1 MDNSIYKKCTE
12 CGQTKHISE
21 FSKSYPNRCKTCV
34 AEHTRQMRAAE
45 KLKAKV
51 KATGEVIDVEPS
63 GTMLVSCGSFI
74 TKDGRKIPGTA
85 LEFEKAIDW
94 EQRRYELA
102 KSVALRAFKKG
113 ADWQAKQ
120 SPWISVEEQLPKEGQ
135 KVFVLVMCYGTP
147 CIREEKF
154 CRNSNLDKKGMWI
167 HGNSIVL
174 AWFPIPSFE
183 GILEANKDVLER
195 IKEKGD

>member
-45 KLKAKV
+45 KLKAKA

-63 GTMLVSCGSFI
+63 GTMQVLCGSFI
-74 TKDGRKIPGTA
+74 TKDGRRMPGTA

-94 EQRRYELA
+94 EQRRYEIAKEIMKGFSANSHNQCVDASSETLA
-102 KSVALRAFKKG
+102 QWSISGADALIAELKKG
-113 ADWQAKQ
+113 
-120 SPWISVEEQLPKEGQ
+120 G
-135 KVFVLVMCYGTP
+135 
-147 CIREEKF
+147 
-154 CRNSNLDKKGMWI
+154 KG
-167 HGNSIVL
+167 
-174 AWFPIPSFE
+174 
-183 GILEANKDVLER
+183 
-195 IKEKGD
+195 

>member
-63 GTMLVSCGSFI
+63 GTMQVLCGSFI
-74 TKDGRKIPGTA
+74 TKDGRRMPGTA

-94 EQRRYELA
+94 EQRRYEIA
-102 KSVALRAFKKG
+102 KEIMKG
-113 ADWQAKQ
+113 FSACGCK
-120 SPWISVEEQLPKEGQ
+120 
-135 KVFVLVMCYGTP
+135 
-147 CIREEKF
+147 
-154 CRNSNLDKKGMWI
+154 
-167 HGNSIVL
+167 
-174 AWFPIPSFE
+174 
-183 GILEANKDVLER
+183 
-195 IKEKGD
+195 

>member
-63 GTMLVSCGSFI
+63 GTMQVLCGSFI
-74 TKDGRKIPGTA
+74 TKDGRRMPGTA

-94 EQRRYELA
+94 EQRRYEIA
-102 KSVALRAFKKG
+102 KE
-113 ADWQAKQ
+113 
-120 SPWISVEEQLPKEGQ
+120 I
-135 KVFVLVMCYGTP
+135 C
-147 CIREEKF
+147 
-154 CRNSNLDKKGMWI
+154 
-167 HGNSIVL
+167 
-174 AWFPIPSFE
+174 
-183 GILEANKDVLER
+183 
-195 IKEKGD
+195 

>member
-63 GTMLVSCGSFI
+63 GTMQVLCGSFI
-74 TKDGRKIPGTA
+74 TKDGRRMPGTA

-94 EQRRYELA
+94 EQRRYEIA
-102 KSVALRAFKKG
+102 KAAMQGRLSNQYGDVLVGERDFEGVAVSSVEFADALISELKKG
-113 ADWQAKQ
+113 GQN
-120 SPWISVEEQLPKEGQ
+120 EE
-135 KVFVLVMCYGTP
+135 
-147 CIREEKF
+147 
-154 CRNSNLDKKGMWI
+154 
-167 HGNSIVL
+167 
-174 AWFPIPSFE
+174 
-183 GILEANKDVLER
+183 
-195 IKEKGD
+195 

>member
-1 MDNSIYKKCTE
+1 MDYLEVKKCE
-12 CGQTKHISE
+12 VCGKTKHISE

-74 TKDGRKIPGTA
+74 TKDGRKILGTA

-102 KSVALRAFKKG
+102 KSAMQGRLSNQYGDVLVGERDFEGVAVSSVEFADALIAELKKG
-113 ADWQAKQ
+113 
-120 SPWISVEEQLPKEGQ
+120 G
-135 KVFVLVMCYGTP
+135 
-147 CIREEKF
+147 
-154 CRNSNLDKKGMWI
+154 KG
-167 HGNSIVL
+167 
-174 AWFPIPSFE
+174 
-183 GILEANKDVLER
+183 
-195 IKEKGD
+195 

>member
-1 MDNSIYKKCTE
+1 MDYLEVKKCE
-12 CGQTKHISE
+12 VCGKTKHISE

-94 EQRRYELA
+94 EQRRYEIA
-102 KSVALRAFKKG
+102 KAAMQGRLSNQYGDVLVGERDFEEVAVSSVEFADALIAELKKG
-113 ADWQAKQ
+113 
-120 SPWISVEEQLPKEGQ
+120 G
-135 KVFVLVMCYGTP
+135 
-147 CIREEKF
+147 
-154 CRNSNLDKKGMWI
+154 KG
-167 HGNSIVL
+167 
-174 AWFPIPSFE
+174 
-183 GILEANKDVLER
+183 
-195 IKEKGD
+195 

>member
-63 GTMLVSCGSFI
+63 GTMQVLCGSFI
-74 TKDGRKIPGTA
+74 TKDGRRMPGTA

-94 EQRRYELA
+94 EQRRYEIA
-102 KSVALRAFKKG
+102 KEIMKGFSANHFSWCRFQATPTEPNVPHRLDEPYTEDPSLR
-113 ADWQAKQ
+113 
-120 SPWISVEEQLPKEGQ
+120 
-135 KVFVLVMCYGTP
+135 T
-147 CIREEKF
+147 EK
-154 CRNSNLDKKGMWI
+154 STK
-167 HGNSIVL
+167 
-174 AWFPIPSFE
+174 
-183 GILEANKDVLER
+183 
-195 IKEKGD
+195 

>member
-102 KSVALRAFKKG
+102 KSAMQGYCIALGINDDSETYDDIAIGSLRVANALIKK
-113 ADWQAKQ
+113 
-120 SPWISVEEQLPKEGQ
+120 L
-135 KVFVLVMCYGTP
+135 
-147 CIREEKF
+147 
-154 CRNSNLDKKGMWI
+154 KG
-167 HGNSIVL
+167 
-174 AWFPIPSFE
+174 
-183 GILEANKDVLER
+183 K
-195 IKEKGD
+195 

>member
-63 GTMLVSCGSFI
+63 GTMQVLCGSFI
-74 TKDGRKIPGTA
+74 TKDGRRMPGTA
-85 LEFEKAIDW
+85 LEFEKIAKEIMKGFSANSHNQCVDASSETLAQW
-94 EQRRYELA
+94 SISGADALIAEL
-102 KSVALRAFKKG
+102 KKG
-113 ADWQAKQ
+113 
-120 SPWISVEEQLPKEGQ
+120 G
-135 KVFVLVMCYGTP
+135 
-147 CIREEKF
+147 
-154 CRNSNLDKKGMWI
+154 KG
-167 HGNSIVL
+167 
-174 AWFPIPSFE
+174 
-183 GILEANKDVLER
+183 
-195 IKEKGD
+195 

>member
-63 GTMLVSCGSFI
+63 GTMQVLCGSFI
-74 TKDGRKIPGTA
+74 TKDGRRMPGTA

-102 KSVALRAFKKG
+102 KSAMQGYCIALGINDDSETYDDIAIGSLRVADALIKK
-113 ADWQAKQ
+113 
-120 SPWISVEEQLPKEGQ
+120 L
-135 KVFVLVMCYGTP
+135 
-147 CIREEKF
+147 
-154 CRNSNLDKKGMWI
+154 KG
-167 HGNSIVL
+167 
-174 AWFPIPSFE
+174 
-183 GILEANKDVLER
+183 K
-195 IKEKGD
+195 